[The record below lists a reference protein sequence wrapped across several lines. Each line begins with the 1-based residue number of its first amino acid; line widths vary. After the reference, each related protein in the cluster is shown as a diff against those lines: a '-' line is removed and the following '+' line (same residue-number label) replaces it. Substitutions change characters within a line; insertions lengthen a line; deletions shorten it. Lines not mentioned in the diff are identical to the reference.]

1 MFDLEMRGE
10 IGYIVEHD
18 AQSGRLTLAM
28 VRNVPGA
35 IERVRYLVDAAN
47 RDEGRLVQQ
56 GVAVVKEIL
65 KDKERRPHSRLD

>member
-1 MFDLEMRGE
+1 MFDLEIRGE

-18 AQSGRLTLAM
+18 AQLGRLTLAM

-47 RDEGRLVQQ
+47 RDEERLVQQ

-65 KDKERRPHSRLD
+65 NDKERRPHSRPD